1 MRFTPTAV
9 VALNRAVAV
18 AERDGAPQA
27 GLDAIESL
35 RADLDR
41 YYPLH
46 AARAD
51 LLTRLHRDA
60 EAADAYR
67 KALELTENEVLRR
80 YLGDR
85 LARLEPGA

>member
-1 MRFTPTAV
+1 MRHTPTTV

-18 AERDGAPQA
+18 AERDGAQA
-27 GLDAIESL
+27 GLDAIEPL
-35 RADLDR
+35 RDDLDG

-51 LLTRLHRDA
+51 LLIRLHRDSD
-60 EAADAYR
+60 AADAYR
-67 KALELTENEVLRR
+67 KALEITDNEVFRG